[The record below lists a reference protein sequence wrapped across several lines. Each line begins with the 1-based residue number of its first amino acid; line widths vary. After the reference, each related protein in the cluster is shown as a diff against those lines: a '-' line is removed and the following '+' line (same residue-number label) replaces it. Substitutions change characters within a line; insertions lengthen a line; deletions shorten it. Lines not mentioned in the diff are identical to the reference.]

1 MRVKMQ
7 KKVIEAQEIDR
18 LLEEKNNESRN
29 KESLLQETDSA

>member
-7 KKVIEAQEIDR
+7 KKVIDAQEIDR